1 MIIIPK
7 RRWDYPVAY
16 ERSYCKIM
24 RAYVARIEEA
34 LKDSLDDM
42 AAVLDKNG
50 PKMDSYES
58 DLDALLTKIGARID
72 KKAAETALRRKVEQM
87 YTGVNDFN
95 EEEFKAV
102 IRDAVGAEDFFIN
115 EKWQKVVRS
124 VWVQENISLIKSIRS
139 QTLEKIRYS
148 LGDMV
153 TEAADKQTRAAQL
166 SEAIQDIAH
175 KNRTRADLIARDQ
188 IGKLNGR
195 LTQLRQQSA
204 GITKYKWSTSKDE
217 RVRPAHAEREG
228 KVYEWANP
236 PADGNPGYPIRCR
249 CVAIPVIDTDTLGMP
264 VMNPGNGIINTGNTL
279 KSGTTKL
286 QATMTPDEYN
296 EFVDIINKNADVSHL
311 YASYADK
318 VADIEQIPGEGSYNP
333 RRNSIIYSFRTAR
346 NVSKGMNKYETV
358 AHEYG
363 HFFDFQVP
371 WKNVNFA
378 EVDELNRSVVI
389 GTGRIKLF
397 KYKPASLSDEFLG
410 ALRKDK
416 EHIRRE
422 ITLSKFADM
431 MKTDASA
438 DVQEVMRGLFRTK
451 TCWGHEESYYNE
463 LYNTLKKYNLQGA
476 MKKVQSGLGRDASN
490 QRKVQNICREYI
502 VAEETFANI
511 LSSVATGGE
520 AESYAKMWLP
530 NCYSVISN
538 LIKEVG

>member
-115 EKWQKVVRS
+115 EKWQKVARS

-139 QTLEKIRYS
+139 QTLEKIRYN

-249 CVAIPVIDTDTLGMP
+249 CVGIPVIDTSELG
-264 VMNPGNGIINTGNTL
+264 INTEESVKIKEEDASLPSKIAGAKRGDPMDETEADEGRPNPNLDKGIAYKINCQSCVVTYEARLRGYNVETL
-279 KSGTTKL
+279 PNYEEAGSALYKLSKDTRLAWIDPLTGKKPDFIPHPASAKTVKSYLRWLNIAVEKGKRYTL
-286 QATMTPDEYN
+286 QVYWKRSGGHI
-296 EFVDIINKNADVSHL
+296 VHI
-311 YASYADK
+311 
-318 VADIEQIPGEGSYNP
+318 
-333 RRNSIIYSFRTAR
+333 RRNSDDRLEIYDPQTGELFSYKLWR
-346 NVSKGMNKYETV
+346 NT
-358 AHEYG
+358 
-363 HFFDFQVP
+363 
-371 WKNVNFA
+371 
-378 EVDELNRSVVI
+378 
-389 GTGRIKLF
+389 
-397 KYKPASLSDEFLG
+397 
-410 ALRKDK
+410 
-416 EHIRRE
+416 
-422 ITLSKFADM
+422 
-431 MKTDASA
+431 
-438 DVQEVMRGLFRTK
+438 RTK
-451 TCWGHEESYYNE
+451 KSYKTSEDMVEWFLKQVRFTYYGRWAGPELLRVDDKAFNLDIVNAIMQKYGGDES
-463 LYNTLKKYNLQGA
+463 
-476 MKKVQSGLGRDASN
+476 
-490 QRKVQNICREYI
+490 
-502 VAEETFANI
+502 
-511 LSSVATGGE
+511 
-520 AESYAKMWLP
+520 
-530 NCYSVISN
+530 
-538 LIKEVG
+538 

>member
-115 EKWQKVVRS
+115 EKWQKVARS

-139 QTLEKIRYS
+139 QTLEKIRYN

-249 CVAIPVIDTDTLGMP
+249 CVGIPVIDTSELG
-264 VMNPGNGIINTGNTL
+264 INTEESVKIKEEDASLPSKIAGAKRGDPMDETEADEGRPNPNFDKGIAYKINCQSCVVTYEARLRGYNVETL
-279 KSGTTKL
+279 PNYEEAGSVLYKLSKDTRLAWIDPLTGKKPDFIPHPASAKTVKSYLRWLNIAVEKGKRYTL
-286 QATMTPDEYN
+286 QVYWKRSGGHI
-296 EFVDIINKNADVSHL
+296 VHI
-311 YASYADK
+311 
-318 VADIEQIPGEGSYNP
+318 
-333 RRNSIIYSFRTAR
+333 RRNSDDRLEIYDPQTGELFSYKLWR
-346 NVSKGMNKYETV
+346 NT
-358 AHEYG
+358 
-363 HFFDFQVP
+363 
-371 WKNVNFA
+371 
-378 EVDELNRSVVI
+378 
-389 GTGRIKLF
+389 
-397 KYKPASLSDEFLG
+397 
-410 ALRKDK
+410 
-416 EHIRRE
+416 
-422 ITLSKFADM
+422 
-431 MKTDASA
+431 
-438 DVQEVMRGLFRTK
+438 RTK
-451 TCWGHEESYYNE
+451 KSYKTSEDMVEWFLKQVRFTYYGRWAGPELLRVDDKAFNLDIVNAIMQKYGGDES
-463 LYNTLKKYNLQGA
+463 
-476 MKKVQSGLGRDASN
+476 
-490 QRKVQNICREYI
+490 
-502 VAEETFANI
+502 
-511 LSSVATGGE
+511 
-520 AESYAKMWLP
+520 
-530 NCYSVISN
+530 
-538 LIKEVG
+538 

>member
-24 RAYVARIEEA
+24 RAYVMRIEEA

-50 PKMDSYES
+50 PKMDRYES

-115 EKWQKVVRS
+115 EKWQKVARS

-228 KVYEWANP
+228 RVYEWANP

-249 CVAIPVIDTDTLGMP
+249 CVAVPVIDTDTLGVAQQKGDRKIAITDIAIEKVP
-264 VMNPGNGIINTGNTL
+264 KIHLKGIDEEANKDIRRCAQDVLRIAKEQNDSNEVMILYNVVTKKRSEGFLGNENKVNFSSSQKFFKQAYDNEIALIHNHP
-279 KSGTTKL
+279 SGASFSYTDL
-286 QATMTPDEYN
+286 G
-296 EFVDIINKNADVSHL
+296 EFLSNKN
-311 YASYADK
+311 
-318 VADIEQIPGEGSYNP
+318 IGI
-333 RRNSIIYSFRTAR
+333 
-346 NVSKGMNKYETV
+346 M
-358 AHEYG
+358 
-363 HFFDFQVP
+363 
-371 WKNVNFA
+371 
-378 EVDELNRSVVI
+378 VVVTN
-389 GTGRIKLF
+389 TGRIRILKKDIEFSYTNAEKLILDIKNKLGISGNVVGAYQIAVMEEF
-397 KYKPASLSDEFLG
+397 LDRSDEAG
-410 ALRKDK
+410 
-416 EHIRRE
+416 
-422 ITLSKFADM
+422 
-431 MKTDASA
+431 
-438 DVQEVMRGLFRTK
+438 V
-451 TCWGHEESYYNE
+451 YY
-463 LYNTLKKYNLQGA
+463 
-476 MKKVQSGLGRDASN
+476 GR
-490 QRKVQNICREYI
+490 
-502 VAEETFANI
+502 
-511 LSSVATGGE
+511 L
-520 AESYAKMWLP
+520 
-530 NCYSVISN
+530 
-538 LIKEVG
+538 